1 MNNKGRVSLIEIIA
15 ILCIVCEVVFLVG
28 SGYGWLDF
36 HMSSGNDGGYV
47 NTCESVAKV
56 NSLNGVNCPVNNC
69 GNSDGSC
76 VHHTAQ
82 GYIGYFDSVSNTIVA
97 TRPKGYNSSAN
108 PSVNGKHYTG
118 EVGKMVLEVRV
129 NNGKI
134 DIWWTGG
141 KE

>member
-1 MNNKGRVSLIEIIA
+1 MNNKGRMSLIEIIA
-15 ILCIVCEVVFLVG
+15 LLCIGVEVVFLVG
-28 SGYGWLDF
+28 SAYGWLDI

-76 VHHTAQ
+76 VHHTSQ

-97 TRPKGYNSSAN
+97 SKPKGYNSSAN
-108 PSVNGKHYTG
+108 PSVNGKSYVG

-129 NNGKI
+129 NNGNI

-141 KE
+141 SE